1 MLLQPLE
8 SRTTLISHRTGVP
21 QLILP
26 LWVDLYDYAVRVE
39 YLGIGVWG
47 NKLTAPNWTSE
58 GLSSA
63 FQRVLG
69 TSDEAI
75 RVREKAKNLGKVA
88 QAKGVGRI
96 NAAREM
102 AKLARLPPA

>member
-1 MLLQPLE
+1 
-8 SRTTLISHRTGVP
+8 
-21 QLILP
+21 
-26 LWVDLYDYAVRVE
+26 LYDYAVRVE

-63 FQRVLG
+63 FGRVLG
-69 TSDEAI
+69 SGDEAVT
-75 RVREKAKNLGKVA
+75 VRKQAKDLKKAV
-88 QAKGVGRI
+88 QVKGVGRI